1 MPCQVFPAHGIPTQ
15 GDLYTLVGQRPDVRE
30 YRIVDAGRNLRVVPV
45 EQVGGLAVIVIDRCG
60 QAVVPQPGIDAD
72 IVLGVLL
79 PAQIRVGIGRRAV
92 DLLPAS
98 VYVGVSQVVVF
109 GNRGVERDVLVA
121 RDAEPGAQLEVAD
134 GFRPGHERFFRYAPG
149 ARQGGEPAPFV
160 VFAEAG
166 RTLAADAGVEKVAP
180 FVGIVHPAEKCNELG
195 FVFAPSHGCEPF
207 FEPCA
212 VPYVVRPECV
222 GQEPGIRCIRPG
234 TLGLAVRVT
243 GHHAEIVDV
252 VRPVVIGIGFE
263 RIGLVKVIAHLG
275 RAVVIAQDAVS
286 RFPAHVFA
294 RFVVLVVR
302 RERCHDLQ
310 PRYRTERGG
319 DVARI
324 VEPFAA
330 VIHLREHGHG
340 VVGPHALVFEKF
352 AVSAVDGSRGVV
364 YHCRSP
370 FPRCSAPG

>member
-1 MPCQVFPAHGIPTQ
+1 MRQA
-15 GDLYTLVGQRPDVRE
+15 PDR
-30 YRIVDAGRNLRVVPV
+30 AGNQPHLLFSPKRV
-45 EQVGGLAVIVIDRCG
+45 
-60 QAVVPQPGIDAD
+60 
-72 IVLGVLL
+72 
-79 PAQIRVGIGRRAV
+79 
-92 DLLPAS
+92 
-98 VYVGVSQVVVF
+98 
-109 GNRGVERDVLVA
+109 
-121 RDAEPGAQLEVAD
+121 EPS
-134 GFRPGHERFFRYAPG
+134 R
-149 ARQGGEPAPFV
+149 
-160 VFAEAG
+160 
-166 RTLAADAGVEKVAP
+166 ADAGVEKVAP

-195 FVFAPSHGCEPF
+195 FVFAPSHGCEPL

-222 GQEPGIRCIRPG
+222 GQEPGIRCVRPG

-364 YHCRSP
+364 YHCLHECAVIGILHFGVRAARRSLDAQHP
-370 FPRCSAPG
+370 VEEILPEVDASHQLFVPCAEHHSFGIAITDRGAQRGIFAARRKGDALVIAEVVA